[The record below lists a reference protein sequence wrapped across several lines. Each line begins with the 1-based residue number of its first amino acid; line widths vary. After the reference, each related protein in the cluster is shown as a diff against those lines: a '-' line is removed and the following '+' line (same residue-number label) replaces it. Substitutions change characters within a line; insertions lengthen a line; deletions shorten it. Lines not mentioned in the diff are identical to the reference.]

1 MPLNLRRV
9 DLSKKIP
16 KQTIV
21 RKFTNSLPSK
31 YTEILIIIGP
41 NTLEEAIEGALDV
54 EVSQKIKEWRKEQS
68 YLLDTVKALKKEVH
82 ALQVKAIISAES
94 VQEIRDEILGNRGWD
109 GFREKGR
116 GFRGRGNSRGGFT

>member
-1 MPLNLRRV
+1 MKIIRIFQNMPLNLRRV
-9 DLSKKIP
+9 DLSKKTL

-54 EVSQKIKEWRKEQS
+54 EVSQKIKE
-68 YLLDTVKALKKEVH
+68 
-82 ALQVKAIISAES
+82 
-94 VQEIRDEILGNRGWD
+94 
-109 GFREKGR
+109 
-116 GFRGRGNSRGGFT
+116 